1 MRKPLMKLFPVLAAV
16 SAMSAACV
24 IFPNAG
30 DRESWRTIPGRESD
44 TGKGT
49 EFRETVD
56 LRPGDTLSLE
66 NDFGN
71 VDIKG
76 WDRDAVEII
85 ATVVAPEARTQRSGR
100 EYRAQKYAPD
110 VEIRETNDGLLVRTR
125 TFEGTG
131 DPPRVDYELRVPNSV
146 TLTGLRI
153 SEGSLS
159 VSDVFGRLEAS
170 LDQGDLTVANYS
182 GAVDANLGTGNAD
195 VEVLDLREE
204 DSITIACRRGD
215 IVLRLESG
223 VGAIVEADAP
233 RGRVRSDFDLG
244 KELPAAA
251 IKGWIGEGGP
261 NIILKATNGR
271 IEIVEIKAPAP
282 AAATAKEK

>member
-1 MRKPLMKLFPVLAAV
+1 MRKPLLKLLPVAAAAL
-16 SAMSAACV
+16 AMSGACI

-30 DRESWRTIPGRESD
+30 DREGWRTIPERKSEA
-44 TGKGT
+44 GKGT

-66 NDFGN
+66 NDYGN

-85 ATVVAPEARTQRSGR
+85 ATVVTPESRTQRSGR
-100 EYRAQKYAPD
+100 DSRAQKYTPD

-153 SEGSLS
+153 SEGNLN

-170 LDQGDLTVANYS
+170 LDQGDLTVENYS
-182 GAVDANLGTGNAD
+182 GAVDANVGTGNAD

-223 VGAIVEADAP
+223 AGAIVEADAP

-244 KELPAAA
+244 EELPATTV
-251 IKGWIGEGGP
+251 KGWIGEGGP
-261 NIILKATNGR
+261 NIILRATNGR
-271 IEIVEIKAPAP
+271 IEIVEIKAPA
-282 AAATAKEK
+282 ADAATAKGE